1 MGLKV
6 AVLMGGSSFEREFSL
21 ESGKRVCDAL
31 EEAGHK
37 VVPLD
42 TNSELVPTL
51 RSEKP
56 DVVYSALHGKHG
68 EDGTIQSLLE
78 FLGIPFVGSP
88 ASVCHRA
95 YNKDALHSSL
105 AKYRDLTGEDG
116 IASWPQGV
124 FLSRDAFQEMGAATA
139 LDLVAE
145 RVAGGYPVA
154 VKPAHGGSA
163 LGVHKVE
170 SQEQLG
176 EAILDALSYDAAVN
190 IEQWIEGVEL
200 SVSILGTG
208 WDAHALPPVEI
219 VPQGQFFDAAAR
231 LDADLVEFRCPP
243 RPESLSD
250 DPVQAEGI
258 RAEIER
264 AALEVYRAY
273 SVRDLGRIDM
283 IWDGAQ
289 AKCFEID
296 VSPGMTNH
304 SLFPLSCETAG
315 LSMSAV
321 LDELV
326 QVAAGRAAFQL

>member
-6 AVLMGGSSFEREFSL
+6 AVLMGGQSFEREFSL
-21 ESGKRVCDAL
+21 DSGKRVCEAL

-68 EDGTIQSLLE
+68 EDGTIQSMLE
-78 FLGIPFVGSP
+78 FLDIPFVGSP
-88 ASVCHRA
+88 ASVCHRS
-95 YNKDALHSSL
+95 YNKDALHSSV
-105 AKYRDLTGEDG
+105 AKYRDITGDAG
-116 IASWPQGV
+116 NASWPQGV
-124 FLSRDAFQEMGAATA
+124 FLARDAFKSMGLATA
-139 LDLVAE
+139 LDLVPE
-145 RVAGGYPVA
+145 RVAGGFPLA

-170 SQEQLG
+170 DPDMLG
-176 EAILDALSYDAAVN
+176 EAILDALSYDDAVN
-190 IEQWIEGVEL
+190 IEQWISGVEL

-219 VPQGQFFDAAAR
+219 VPKGQFFDAAAR
-231 LDADLVEFRCPP
+231 LDNELVDFYCPP
-243 RPESLSD
+243 RPASLSP